1 MGANKGFCPF
11 ISISTAT
18 DGIDD
23 EVKISYFPFK
33 MFVRVGELDTGTV
46 EMNLKLSIDLNNPIG
61 EKVGMIDTLRGVL
74 VLKAFGSVYF
84 KVLVVVWESY
94 TLFRLR
100 VVSGNELGIL
110 SFKLISAWVVTELL
124 SLIRKMLIFGLGSI
138 VLKYL

>member
-1 MGANKGFCPF
+1 
-11 ISISTAT
+11 
-18 DGIDD
+18 
-23 EVKISYFPFK
+23 
-33 MFVRVGELDTGTV
+33 MFVRVGGLDPGTV

-74 VLKAFGSVYF
+74 VLKVVGRVYF
-84 KVLVVVWESY
+84 KVFVVVWESY

-124 SLIRKMLIFGLGSI
+124 SLIKKMLIFGLGSI